1 MDDDEILALI
11 AEAIDDSMDMD
22 WTSSIGAKSVLRAL
36 RGAGLLPY
44 QPSWEN
50 PDGPTAA

>member
-1 MDDDEILALI
+1 MDDDEILDLI

-22 WTSSIGAKSVLRAL
+22 WTSRDGARSVLRAL
-36 RGAGLLPY
+36 KAVSLLPY
-44 QPSWEN
+44 QPTWEN